1 MSPSPQVT
9 DETAFEAG
17 SLGLQVVLFVV
28 TGTLY
33 GLYWLYK
40 TAKQLDAGTDQ
51 NLTPILAVIPIVN
64 IIGVWQI
71 SNAAEAVTDQSGV
84 VLFLL
89 FVVFGPISWFL
100 IQSGINDAAAN

>member
-1 MSPSPQVT
+1 MT
-9 DETAFEAG
+9 DSSAFENG

-40 TAKQLDAGTDQ
+40 TAKQLDEGTDQ
-51 NLTPILAVIPIVN
+51 NLSPILAVIPIVN
-64 IIGVWQI
+64 IIGIWQI

-84 VLFLL
+84 VLFVL

-100 IQSGINDAAAN
+100 IQSGINDTAAN

>member
-1 MSPSPQVT
+1 MSATPQVT
-9 DETAFEAG
+9 DSSAFENG
-17 SLGLQVVLFVV
+17 SLGLQIVLFVV

-40 TAKQLDAGTDQ
+40 TAKQLDEGTDQ
-51 NLTPILAVIPIVN
+51 NLSPILAVIPIVN

-84 VLFLL
+84 VLFVL

-100 IQSGINDAAAN
+100 IQSGINETAAN